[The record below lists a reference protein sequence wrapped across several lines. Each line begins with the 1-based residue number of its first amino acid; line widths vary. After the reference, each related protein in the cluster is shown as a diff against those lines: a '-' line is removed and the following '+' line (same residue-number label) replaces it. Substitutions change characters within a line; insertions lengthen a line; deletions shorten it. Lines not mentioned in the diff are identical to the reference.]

1 MNDTRNL
8 ILAIALSL
16 LVLIGWGALS
26 RTFFPTA
33 EQPSSEFVDGKQVP
47 KQQPGSLPAGAA
59 DTPTA
64 NRDRNEVLRE
74 APRLAVETPA
84 LRGSINLKGA
94 RIDDLVMLR
103 HTETIAADSAPIRLF
118 SPGGT
123 EFAYFA
129 SIGWTSDQQGL
140 SLPNGDTVWT
150 ASAPRLVP
158 GAPVTLSWDN
168 GQGLTFQIILTVD
181 DNYLFTVE
189 QQVINRGAG
198 PVAVRPFSLINRIGA
213 SQDRD
218 DWTMHVGPVGVFNG
232 TADYDNDY
240 TAIAEEGQRR
250 LPDSTGGWLGFSDK
264 YWLAAIIPHQN
275 APVQSQLRH
284 NRGTDSFQA
293 QVEVAPVVIQPGQTN
308 STTSHIFAGAKE
320 VTVLEAYKDALATP
334 LDKAIDW
341 GWYEFFMRPIF
352 SLLVWLF
359 GLLGNFGVAIICL
372 TLIVRLLMYPIAQ
385 KQFRSF
391 GQMRAIQPKVQ
402 VLQERYKDD
411 KPRMQQEMMKL
422 YKEEKV
428 NPAAGCLPILIQIPI
443 FYALY
448 RCLIIAVEM
457 RHQPFVAW
465 IKDLSAPDP
474 LTPVNL
480 FGFLPFDPPAIVAV
494 GVLPIL
500 VGITMWLQQKLNPPI
515 PDPVQRKIFGFLP
528 WVLMFIMAP
537 FAAGLQL
544 YWVTNNILSI
554 AQQRLL
560 YARHPEMKLAPPPAG
575 GKGGAS
581 PPPDEPPPPPAPV
594 PKPNLAKPGAARLG
608 SKPAPR
614 AKTDS
619 KPKPKPRGRS

>member
-1 MNDTRNL
+1 VNDTRNL

-16 LVLIGWGALS
+16 LVILGWSALS
-26 RTFFPTA
+26 SWMFPPPETAKVEAGKQPA
-33 EQPSSEFVDGKQVP
+33 EQQQGNAPADATGAPAAVRNVD
-47 KQQPGSLPAGAA
+47 
-59 DTPTA
+59 
-64 NRDRNEVLRE
+64 EVLRE
-74 APRLAVETPA
+74 TAGERLAVDTPA

-94 RIDDLVMLR
+94 RIDDLLLLR
-103 HTETIAADSAPIRLF
+103 HTLTIDRDSPPIRLF

-123 EFAYFA
+123 AHAYFA
-129 SIGWTSDQQGL
+129 SIGWTSDTQGVAV
-140 SLPNGDTVWT
+140 PNADTVWT

-168 GQGLTFQIILTVD
+168 GQGLTFEIVLTVD
-181 DNYLFTVE
+181 ENYLFTV
-189 QQVINRGAG
+189 QQKVINRGTG
-198 PVAVRPFSLINRIGA
+198 PVAIRPYSLINRIGGVRHRDGEA
-213 SQDRD
+213 VERD
-218 DWTMHVGPVGVFNG
+218 DWTMHIGPVGVFNDA
-232 TADYDNDY
+232 ADYANNYED
-240 TAIAEEGQRR
+240 ISAERER
-250 LPDSTGGWLGFSDK
+250 SFTSNGGWLGFSDK
-264 YWLAAIIPHQN
+264 YWLAAIIPGQD
-275 APVQSQLRH
+275 AAVQARLRH
-284 NRGTDSFQA
+284 TGDRDSFQA
-293 QVEVAPVVIQPGQTN
+293 DVTVAPAVVSPGQTTT
-308 STTSHIFAGAKE
+308 TTSHIFAGAKE
-320 VTVLEAYKDALATP
+320 VTVLEAYTASLGTT

-341 GWYEFFMRPIF
+341 GWYVWFMRPIF

-359 GLLGNFGVAIICL
+359 GVLGNFGVAIICL

-402 VLQERYKDD
+402 ALQERFKDD

-448 RCLIIAVEM
+448 RVLIISVEM

-474 LTPVNL
+474 LTPVNA
-480 FGFLPFDPPAIVAV
+480 FGLLPFDPPAILAV

-500 VGITMWLQQKLNPPI
+500 VGVTMWLQQKLNPPI

-560 YARHPEMKLAPPPAG
+560 YARHPEMKLAPPAA

-594 PKPNLAKPGAARLG
+594 PKPQLAKPGAKRLG
-608 SKPAPR
+608 SKPTR
-614 AKTDS
+614 RD
-619 KPKPKPRGRS
+619 RS